1 MKKAKKGVTWPGE
14 ESAWVA
20 SPGEAWRGFK
30 KGEGEGEGEGEEE
43 EEEEEED
50 I

>member
-1 MKKAKKGVTWPGE
+1 MKKAKKGVTWLSE

-20 SPGEAWRGFK
+20 LPGEAWRVLK
-30 KGEGEGEGEGEEE
+30 KEEE
-43 EEEEEED
+43 EEEE